1 MRSLL
6 LVLEVG
12 GEPRRYTTAPEPQ
25 TIDGKTYR
33 PGVDIKGAE
42 VFTLGQTSATIT
54 DAATDWVTILL
65 GYSGPPVWAA
75 SVSWYPGTGDTVYPV
90 QVGLA
95 TPDGAGRPVYA
106 LTVSIDSSQAAGV
119 RLYPDPALA
128 IQPDSYPV
136 STSGVGASYLQQVSS
151 VGAMPPVV
159 YGVPGV
165 DAKGLYTGQGIAGPA
180 TPAYLGEVGTGFG
193 GNARGTL
200 EVAVGQLAAT
210 SVKVHNVSAGYS
222 VRDTEIAVIDVTY
235 QLDAL
240 GRSRAVAVIDDDL
253 VRAGFWAV
261 EDGEYWCEWTAGGG
275 VVDPRT
281 GAAMRRASLIL
292 PDLLERCGYP
302 VDAGRWGTLEGVL
315 LDFGITEAVDAV
327 DWITQHLGALPC
339 SVYRSG
345 AGFFAAL
352 DPLDS
357 SEAGLTVRLGS
368 EAAIGDKLSWSAPST
383 TASEVVVE
391 YAPIMGAS
399 ARSVRLTATGAESD
413 ARASVLCALASAR
426 GLSSVASVSLPSVYD
441 VATANR
447 LADLVA
453 LDRCTAGPYATITT
467 GDEDLMRALLL
478 LGPGAAVLT
487 LDESDDLAP
496 LGLDGR
502 RCFVQSMTCTA
513 SGLTMSVRVLRESD
527 R

>member
-1 MRSLL
+1 
-6 LVLEVG
+6 VLEVG

-25 TIDGKTYR
+25 TIDGETYR
-33 PGVDIKGAE
+33 PGVDIKGAQ
-42 VFTLGQTSATIT
+42 VFALGQTTATIT
-54 DAATDWVTILL
+54 DAATDWVSILL

-75 SVSWYPGTGDTVYPV
+75 SVSWYPGTGDTVYPL

-95 TPDGAGRPVYA
+95 TADAAGRPVYA

-136 STSGVGASYLQQVSS
+136 RVSDTGADFAQQVPS
-151 VGAMPPVV
+151 VGAMTPVI
-159 YGVPGV
+159 YGIPGT
-165 DAKGLYTGQGIAGPA
+165 DARGLYAGQAIGGPA
-180 TPAYLGEVGTGFG
+180 TPAYLAETGVGAPAALQGTIEVAIGEV
-193 GNARGTL
+193 
-200 EVAVGQLAAT
+200 AAST
-210 SVKVHNVSAGYS
+210 VRVHNMSYGYRKRGDPRGGTHFANLP
-222 VRDTEIAVIDVTY
+222 VEYRVDG
-235 QLDAL
+235 L
-240 GRSRAVAVIDDDL
+240 GRSRSVVIVDADV
-253 VRAGFWAV
+253 VRADFYCV
-261 EDGEYWCEWTAGGG
+261 EDGEYWAEWLVDYGGG
-275 VVDPRT
+275 RPDPRT

-292 PDLLERCGYP
+292 PDLLEQCGYP
-302 VDAGRWGTLEGVL
+302 VDAGRWGTLDGVL
-315 LDFGITEAVDAV
+315 LDFCITESVDAV
-327 DWITQHLGALPC
+327 DWITQHLGSLPC

-345 AGFFAAL
+345 AGFFARL

-357 SEAGLTVRLGS
+357 TEAGLTVRLGS
-368 EAAIGDKLSWSAPST
+368 EAAIGDALSWSAPST
-383 TASEVVVE
+383 TAAEVVVSF
-391 YAPIMGAS
+391 APIQGAT

-413 ARASVLCALASAR
+413 ARASVLCALAAAR

-467 GDEDLMRALLL
+467 GDEDLMTALLL
-478 LGPGAAVLT
+478 LGPGAVLT

-502 RCFVQSMTCTA
+502 RCFVQSMTCTPA
-513 SGLTMSVRVLRESD
+513 GLTVSVRVLREAD

>member
-12 GEPRRYTTAPEPQ
+12 GEPRRYTTASEPQ
-25 TIDGKTYR
+25 AIDGETYR
-33 PGVDIKGAE
+33 PGATIKAAQ
-42 VFTLGQTSATIT
+42 VFSLGQTSATIT
-54 DAATDWVTILL
+54 DAATDWVSILL

-75 SVSWYPGTGDTVYPV
+75 SVSWYPGTGDTVYPL

-95 TPDGAGRPVYA
+95 TADAAGRPVYA
-106 LTVSIDSSQAAGV
+106 LTISIDSSQAAGV

-136 STSGVGASYLQQVSS
+136 TDDGGLVLNGVQQVES
-151 VGAMPPVV
+151 VGAMPPAV
-159 YGVPGV
+159 YGFPGI
-165 DAKGLYTGQGIAGPA
+165 DAKGLHSGQGISGPA
-180 TPAYLGEVGTGFG
+180 TPAYLGEIGTGFG
-193 GNARGTL
+193 GNARGAL
-200 EVAVGQLAAT
+200 EIAVGPIAAST
-210 SVKVHNVSAGYS
+210 VRVHNMSAGYS
-222 VRDTEIAVIDVTY
+222 VLDALFTTIDVTY

-240 GRSRAVAVIDDDL
+240 GRSRVVAVIDDDI
-253 VRAGFWAV
+253 VRRGFWAV
-261 EDGEYWCEWTAGGG
+261 SDGEYWCEWIDGGG

-292 PDLLERCGYP
+292 PDLLGRCGYP

-315 LDFGITEAVDAV
+315 LDFGITEPVDAV

-339 SVYRSG
+339 SVYRSA
-345 AGFFAAL
+345 AGFFATL

-357 SEAGLTVRLGS
+357 LEAGLTVRLGS
-368 EAAIGDKLSWSAPST
+368 EAAIGDDLSWSAPST

-391 YAPIMGAS
+391 YAPIQGAS

-413 ARASVLCALASAR
+413 ARASVLCALAAAR
-426 GLSSVASVSLPSVYD
+426 GLSSVASVELPSVYD
-441 VATANR
+441 VATANQ

-478 LGPGAAVLT
+478 LGPGAVLT

-502 RCFVQSMTCTA
+502 RCFVQSITCTA
-513 SGLTMSVRVLRESD
+513 SGLTLSVRVLREAD